1 MQGLLLYCIVSVLQ
15 FTLVLNKIVN
25 LLLKQVTVRHSSIRR
40 KENYNVFFFYW
51 QSILTFLVNTIVH
64 FKSAISF

>member
-40 KENYNVFFFYW
+40 KENYNFFFYW

>member
-51 QSILTFLVNTIVH
+51 QSILNFLVNTIVH
-64 FKSAISF
+64 FKSAISY

>member
-1 MQGLLLYCIVSVLQ
+1 MQELLLYCIVSVLQ

-40 KENYNVFFFYW
+40 KENYNVFF
-51 QSILTFLVNTIVH
+51 SIGNLF
-64 FKSAISF
+64 

>member
-40 KENYNVFFFYW
+40 KENYNVFFLLAIYFN
-51 QSILTFLVNTIVH
+51 FL
-64 FKSAISF
+64 S